1 MQAMTWDPRGRGAP
15 MKKAERKIVRIAAV
29 GDLHC
34 TKTSRGTFQSL
45 FSTISQ
51 SADLLVL
58 CGDLTD
64 YGLPEEAQVLVGE
77 MTAHNRIPTL
87 AVLGNHD
94 YHAGRPDDVRRVLVE
109 AGIVVLDGES
119 CELLGIGFA
128 GAKGFAGGFGRGT
141 LGAGASRRS
150 SSSSRRRSTRPSS
163 SNRPWPACVRKN
175 GSPCCTIHQSARPSR
190 ASPSRSSRFS
200 AAAAWK
206 SRSTAIQ

>member
-1 MQAMTWDPRGRGAP
+1 

-34 TKTSRGTFQSL
+34 TKTSRGTFQPL

-64 YGLPEEAQVLVGE
+64 YGLAEEAQVLVGE
-77 MTAHNRIPTL
+77 MTTHNRIPTL

-94 YHAGRPDDVRRVLVE
+94 YHAGRPDDVRRVLVD

-119 CELLGIGFA
+119 CELLGIRFP
-128 GAKGFAGGFGRGT
+128 GAQGVAGGVRRGPPGGRGA
-141 LGAGASRRS
+141 AG
-150 SSSSRRRSTRPSS
+150 
-163 SNRPWPACVRKN
+163 
-175 GSPCCTIHQSARPSR
+175 GQE
-190 ASPSRSSRFS
+190 FG
-200 AAAAWK
+200 
-206 SRSTAIQ
+206 Q